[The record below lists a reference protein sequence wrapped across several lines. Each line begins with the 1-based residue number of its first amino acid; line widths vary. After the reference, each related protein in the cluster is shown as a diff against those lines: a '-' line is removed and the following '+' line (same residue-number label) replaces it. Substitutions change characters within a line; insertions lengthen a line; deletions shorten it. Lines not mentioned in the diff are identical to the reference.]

1 MNTQTIEKGDIVAL
15 KDGREV
21 EVLSI
26 KTDGDELRRFDYVDR
41 KELSPMRKTEYPSAI
56 LRLLRK
62 GVIRKIDPL
71 AVLPHDNP
79 VIPPLPVRIVE
90 DSDPLGIEDKSNSTP
105 VTVVK
110 TAPVVKTAH
119 KGKGK

>member
-1 MNTQTIEKGDIVAL
+1 MSNPMSVIERGDIVAL

-21 EVLSI
+21 EILSI
-26 KTDGDELRRFDYVDR
+26 KTDGDELRKFDYIDR
-41 KELSPMRKTEYPSAI
+41 KEHSPMRKTEGPAAI

-62 GVIRKIDPL
+62 GNIRKIDPL

-79 VIPPLPVRIVE
+79 TPPPLNVRIVE
-90 DSDPLGIEDKSNSTP
+90 DISNSTP
-105 VTVVK
+105 VIVNKSHT
-110 TAPVVKTAH
+110 

>member
-1 MNTQTIEKGDIVAL
+1 MNNQTIEKGDIVAL

-21 EVLSI
+21 EVLSV
-26 KTDGDELRRFDYVDR
+26 KKDGNELRRFDYVDR
-41 KELSPMRKTEYPSAI
+41 ATESPMRKTEYPSAI

-62 GVIRKIDPL
+62 GNLRKVDPL

-79 VIPPLPVRIVE
+79 IIPPLPVRIVE
-90 DSDPLGIEDKSNSTP
+90 DTDPFGVEDKANSTP
-105 VTVVK
+105 ATSVK
-110 TAPVVKTAH
+110 PVNKAVH